1 MRLSGK
7 DLLLAGLA
15 VVIVAVILLFG
26 FPNQSSGTNV
36 TTTWTVDFAG
46 TPAPIAP
53 GNVTTWTF
61 AGGAWTMSSVA
72 NGGHSVWVFS
82 NITSQASC
90 TKGSTVPL
98 GVTID
103 FAGMPSPMDEGNATT
118 WSRDQGEWTKIV
130 TPNDGHSIWVLNNMS
145 SQSKCFKGDTVTSTL
160 TIDFVGAS
168 SPTDPG
174 NLTTWKKV
182 GGEWAKT
189 SVANNGHSVWV
200 FENIT
205 SKPTCYAQ
213 LLVAEGIA
221 RFTDTNTPYLGLG
234 GIIIDGMAGLENQKN
249 GGPGWQYYL
258 NGVYANRSC
267 SLNYLSNGDTVLWMY
282 KPLAG

>member
-7 DLLLAGLA
+7 DIVLAVLA

-26 FPNQSSGTNV
+26 FPNQGSGTNI

-72 NGGHSVWVFS
+72 NGNHSVWVFS
-82 NITSQASC
+82 NITSESSC
-90 TKGSTVPL
+90 TRGEALPPS
-98 GVTID
+98 VTID
-103 FAGMPSPMDEGNATT
+103 FVDMPSPMHQGNTTT
-118 WSRDQGEWTKIV
+118 WSYDQGIWTTDIDQ
-130 TPNDGHSIWVLNNMS
+130 NGGHSVWMLANMS
-145 SQSKCFKGDTVTSTL
+145 AQSKCFKGDTVVTTI
-160 TIDFVGAS
+160 TIDFVEAS

-174 NLTTWKKV
+174 NLTTWTKV
-182 GGEWAKT
+182 DNEWVKT
-189 SVANNGHSVWV
+189 SAPNDGHSVWV
-200 FENIT
+200 FVNVT
-205 SKPTCYAQ
+205 SKPNCLAQ
-213 LLVAEGIA
+213 LQVAEGIGG
-221 RFTDTNTPYLGLG
+221 FEDTNVSYSAIGGVLIQGL
-234 GIIIDGMAGLENQKN
+234 AGLENQDN

-267 SLNYLSNGDTVLWMY
+267 SLSYLSNGDTVVWMY

>member
-7 DLLLAGLA
+7 DIVLAGLA

-26 FPNQSSGTNV
+26 FPDQSSGTNV

-61 AGGAWTMSSVA
+61 AGGAWTMSTVA

-90 TKGSTVPL
+90 SKGDTLPL
-98 GVTID
+98 GVTVD
-103 FAGMPSPMDEGNATT
+103 FAGMPAPMHAGNTTT
-118 WSRDQGEWTKIV
+118 WSYDQGEWAESV
-130 TPNDGHSIWVLNNMS
+130 ALSDGHSVWALTNMS
-145 SQSKCFKGDTVTSTL
+145 SQSKCFKGDTVTTMI
-160 TIDFVGAS
+160 TIDFVGAA
-168 SPTDPG
+168 SPTNPG
-174 NLTTWKKV
+174 NLTTWTKID
-182 GGEWAKT
+182 GSWLKT
-189 SVANNGHSVWV
+189 SVANNGHSVWI
-200 FENIT
+200 FENVT

-213 LLVAEGIA
+213 LLVAEEIA
-221 RFTDTNTPYLGLG
+221 GFSDSNASYSSLG
-234 GIIIDGMAGLENQKN
+234 GIIIQGMAGLDNQNN

-258 NGVYANRSC
+258 NGMYANRSC

-282 KPLAG
+282 KPLVG